1 MKRISHEPGY
11 VLHHYDW
18 SESSVIIEAFTRT
31 HGRVA
36 LVARGAKR
44 PSSNFRPVLLPL
56 QPLFL
61 SWGGQG
67 EVRTL
72 KGAEWGG
79 GHVMPGG
86 ETLMAGCYANELVL
100 RLVAREDPHEAL
112 FDAYAD
118 LVRTLAAGAADRRQ
132 LAVALRAFELVLLHQ
147 CGYLPTL
154 DIQTFTQ
161 QPLQPE
167 QPYRIDPESGLA
179 AVSDEPLPGELRGAD
194 WAALAQAFMGL
205 PVLPGLMTVIDG
217 LDRGRQMRLRR
228 QLRRLLQYHSG
239 IDMLRT
245 RQLAHDLSRLSV
257 VP

>member
-1 MKRISHEPGY
+1 MNRVSHEPGY

-18 SESSVIIEAFTRT
+18 SESSVIVEALTRQ

-36 LVARGAKR
+36 LIAKGAKR

-56 QPLFL
+56 QPLYL
-61 SWGGQG
+61 SWGGKG

-86 ETLMAGCYANELVL
+86 EALMAGYYANELVL
-100 RLVAREDPHEAL
+100 RLIAREDAQPQL

-118 LVRTLAAGAADRRQ
+118 LVRALVPAARESRQ
-132 LAVALRAFELVLLHQ
+132 LAPLLRAFELVLLQ
-147 CGYLPTL
+147 QGGYLPALDVQTYTL
-154 DIQTFTQ
+154 QA
-161 QPLQPE
+161 LQADAA
-167 QPYRIDPESGLA
+167 YRLHPESGLA
-179 AVSDEPLPGELRGAD
+179 TVAEGSARELQGND
-194 WAALAQAFMGL
+194 WLALAQALAGS
-205 PVLPGLMTVIDG
+205 PVLPRLMQAVRQ
-217 LDRGRQMRLRR
+217 LARGQQAQLRR

-245 RQLAHDLSRLSV
+245 RQLARDISRLST
-257 VP
+257 PP